1 MAILGSFMIASAEMG
16 NAPGDMDYLID
27 RVTKQLAFAVLGLV
41 FAFLITVIDVDKIIK
56 FKFRPY
62 VIEFLAW
69 VNYFGILLLL
79 LFALTFEPIN
89 GANAWIVIGGM
100 TIQPS
105 EFAKV
110 AIIILAA
117 CIFAVDHKENNV
129 KKFWIYTLAVAL
141 YTGVILVFQ
150 HDTGSAVV
158 LFIMAYCAALLPE
171 YKELATIHKVML
183 FLVGFAVLIFGFLM
197 TPFANDLLESGV
209 GDYRIA
215 RILVANNPF
224 KYRYDQGYHLIMS
237 LVSFAQGGIG
247 GMGWTNSIHK
257 YMNFPNPSSDFIL
270 PVMVEELG
278 IGGFI
283 AFVILY
289 CLILL
294 PLIYYSVKIK
304 NPKVKIILFGT
315 FLYFIIH
322 FILNVGGVS
331 GLIPLTGVPIL
342 ILSSG
347 GSSLFSC
354 LSLIALSQKYIERH
368 NLENENNSR

>member
-89 GANAWIVIGGM
+89 GANAWIVFGGI

-105 EFAKV
+105 EFAKA

-129 KKFWIYTLAVAL
+129 KKFWEYAIASAAYFLI
-141 YTGVILVFQ
+141 ILFMQ
-150 HDTGSAVV
+150 HDTGSAMV
-158 LFIMAYCAALLPE
+158 LIIMAYCAALLPE

-183 FLVGFAVLIFGFLM
+183 ILVGLAVIGFG
-197 TPFANDLLESGV
+197 LLSGIV
-209 GDYRIA
+209 LTLLTR
-215 RILVANNPF
+215 RRE
-224 KYRYDQGYHLIMS
+224 KEW
-237 LVSFAQGGIG
+237 SFG
-247 GMGWTNSIHK
+247 NSFI
-257 YMNFPNPSSDFIL
+257 PSF
-270 PVMVEELG
+270 
-278 IGGFI
+278 
-283 AFVILY
+283 
-289 CLILL
+289 
-294 PLIYYSVKIK
+294 
-304 NPKVKIILFGT
+304 
-315 FLYFIIH
+315 
-322 FILNVGGVS
+322 
-331 GLIPLTGVPIL
+331 
-342 ILSSG
+342 
-347 GSSLFSC
+347 
-354 LSLIALSQKYIERH
+354 
-368 NLENENNSR
+368 